1 MTGFANNDV
10 ALLYDQVGNMLLKLK
25 NYNDSKV
32 AFEKALTIRQHI
44 HGDSHLDIAKSKEL
58 IASVQEE
65 WGNLSEAIVLYE
77 EALSLR
83 YTHHGSR
90 TSTDIAD
97 ILVKLAQLGEC
108 HLHYFEM

>member
-1 MTGFANNDV
+1 
-10 ALLYDQVGNMLLKLK
+10 MLLKLK
-25 NYNDSKV
+25 NCNDSKA

-97 ILVKLAQLGEC
+97 ILVKLAQLGKY
-108 HLHYFEM
+108 HKHYLICIDVTYVMYTSCFFYSPKA